1 MTHGIDTT
9 EFHTHFHQETAA
21 ILRRRLLWFIAI
33 WGGLGLLGYALSL
46 YVILANAELA
56 SLIPQ
61 GLSRAGVVLLGL
73 IWILFYI
80 AALIAVFE
88 GRIGSRGVIRISMGL
103 IVLDGLYAVALRAI
117 DPSLMINMWYFVIA
131 HFVAC
136 CVFPWTLRQAVVPIA
151 LVLTASS
158 LSHVLIE
165 GDTIGGTFALGAFVL
180 VFNLPALGISSFRH
194 NQRLSK
200 STNRFLSSR
209 YGKLRQE
216 LAYARQV
223 HEALFPAPV
232 MQGAVRFAYRYEPM
246 RQIGGDYLHTHHTV
260 DRETGVEAFSA
271 VIVDVTGHGIPA
283 ALTVNRLHGE
293 IDLRFAEEPDISP
306 GELLKHLNRYINL
319 TLSKHSIFATALC
332 IRVEPDRDRL
342 LYASGGHP
350 PAFVRGVDATLRDLE
365 PTTFVLGATGG
376 TAFDPG
382 ERAIE
387 FHAGDSLIAYT
398 DGATEARSVDGAML
412 RVEGLRRIIAGV
424 HPLGGS
430 EPHDLRGRWS
440 ERILR
445 EVTTHRGGLPTEDDT
460 LVIEIYRPIRSHERP
475 EPSLPSGAGAAP
487 GSLIP

>member
-293 IDLRFAEEPDISP
+293 IDLRFAEEPDIEPGRAAQTPQPIHQPHALETLDLRDGAVHPRLSP
-306 GELLKHLNRYINL
+306 I
-319 TLSKHSIFATALC
+319 ATASST
-332 IRVEPDRDRL
+332 R
-342 LYASGGHP
+342 
-350 PAFVRGVDATLRDLE
+350 
-365 PTTFVLGATGG
+365 
-376 TAFDPG
+376 
-382 ERAIE
+382 
-387 FHAGDSLIAYT
+387 
-398 DGATEARSVDGAML
+398 
-412 RVEGLRRIIAGV
+412 
-424 HPLGGS
+424 
-430 EPHDLRGRWS
+430 
-440 ERILR
+440 
-445 EVTTHRGGLPTEDDT
+445 RGGIP
-460 LVIEIYRPIRSHERP
+460 PRS
-475 EPSLPSGAGAAP
+475 SGAWTPRSGISSPRPSCSARQGGPHSTP
-487 GSLIP
+487 GSGRSSSTPATR